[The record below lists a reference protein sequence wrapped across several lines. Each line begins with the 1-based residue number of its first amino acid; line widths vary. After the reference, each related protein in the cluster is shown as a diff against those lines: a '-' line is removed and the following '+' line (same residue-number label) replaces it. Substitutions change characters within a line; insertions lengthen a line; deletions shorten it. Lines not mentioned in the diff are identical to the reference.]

1 MSDFETDSV
10 IFAQPGAQ
18 CEMWWPLM
26 LLPASTS
33 DRNRFLEMRH
43 VRLVPT
49 SIVEDFSTI
58 GYPDDDGREAICHL
72 SSDLVLFLG
81 MNNLFHV
88 YRPPKRLYKSLRIYQ
103 LLRVYKLLVRCRTVR
118 MTSFSTRKSLL
129 AALTT
134 IQSLLGIRSRILLLS
149 LLLALVLALM
159 VSLLLLLLLSHPL
172 GLHYHSRLISIN
184 NFWIYLGGR
193 SPLAS
198 LSRVQRTRLFQSRLL
213 PQPGVG

>member
-1 MSDFETDSV
+1 
-10 IFAQPGAQ
+10 
-18 CEMWWPLM
+18 
-26 LLPASTS
+26 
-33 DRNRFLEMRH
+33 
-43 VRLVPT
+43 
-49 SIVEDFSTI
+49 
-58 GYPDDDGREAICHL
+58 
-72 SSDLVLFLG
+72 
-81 MNNLFHV
+81 MNNLFYV

-129 AALTT
+129 TALTT

-184 NFWIYLGGR
+184 SFWIYLGGAE
-193 SPLAS
+193 SAC
-198 LSRVQRTRLFQSRLL
+198 L
-213 PQPGVG
+213 PQPRTEDTSVPVTPSSPTRGRMIPPHQGGHRRNGSEFIGSDGKNGLTGLMSTSPTKGEGPVHLEIATSCKAVPQPRVG